1 MKTALHGLRFAK
13 TMQGLFCCVCK
24 AALCSVSLICC
35 GANLFYEPQE
45 LCLSGIGAFENTCV
59 QQNLFKDCSDFLLN
73 DRFRIF
79 RIGFGVAC
87 ADFLQPWHVTAE
99 RVSLCQVGIRI
110 QRPCQYRQFSRQTCR
125 QDSSRFLP

>member
-1 MKTALHGLRFAK
+1 MVCVLQRLCRAVLLCMQSFMQCFLNLLWSKPVLR
-13 TMQGLFCCVCK
+13 T
-24 AALCSVSLICC
+24 
-35 GANLFYEPQE
+35 QE

-87 ADFLQPWHVTAE
+87 ADFLQPRHVTAE
-99 RVSLCQVGIRI
+99 GVSLCQVGIRI
-110 QRPCQYRQFSRQTCR
+110 QRLCQYRQFSRQTCR
-125 QDSSRFLP
+125 QDSQSH

>member
-1 MKTALHGLRFAK
+1 METALHGLRFAK
-13 TMQGLFCCVCK
+13 TMQG
-24 AALCSVSLICC
+24 CSVVYAKLYAVLPLICC
-35 GANLFYEPQE
+35 GANLFYEPQK
-45 LCLSGIGAFENTCV
+45 LCLSGIGAFENACV

-87 ADFLQPWHVTAE
+87 ADFLQPRHVTAE

-110 QRPCQYRQFSRQTCR
+110 QRLCQYRQFSRQTCR
-125 QDSSRFLP
+125 QDSQ